1 MFLFYLNLST
11 QGLYVPMNN
20 SSIGDNVNDSK
31 ISEKIQDH
39 AKDINEFQDKLF
51 NYIEINQISPAI
63 AVGGLIA
70 CAVSI
75 IKAEEEEDPEIA
87 KMMLRISKRLK

>member
-1 MFLFYLNLST
+1 MQVYRKIPTFNLY
-11 QGLYVPMNN
+11 GKN
-20 SSIGDNVNDSK
+20 DNK
-31 ISEKIQDH
+31 ITKKIVDH

-51 NYIEINQISPAI
+51 NYIEINQVPPAV

-75 IKAEEEEDPEIA
+75 INAEQKEDPEAA
-87 KMMLRISKRLK
+87 KMMLRITKRMFKLSEVEL